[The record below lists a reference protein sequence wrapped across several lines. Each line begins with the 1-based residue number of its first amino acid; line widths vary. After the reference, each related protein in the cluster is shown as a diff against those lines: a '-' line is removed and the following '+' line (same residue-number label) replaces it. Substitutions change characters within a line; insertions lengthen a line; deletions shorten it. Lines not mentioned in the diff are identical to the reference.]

1 MAGMFAV
8 VQRSSIVRGMG
19 ASRDRSDQKA
29 RVNKRT
35 RQSTRATQKIGAP
48 ESQTS
53 AANDSVELT
62 APAPTVWAGW
72 LGILEG
78 LAGVGFGAVIT
89 AVDALGYEGTISSSF
104 GYGTAVMFFII
115 FGFVAIA
122 GWALRKSHPWGRTPV
137 LMLNMFLIPISWYMY
152 SSGRLELAVPTVLV
166 GLTGLVLSFH
176 PKSVEWAATRYGTPR

>member
-1 MAGMFAV
+1 
-8 VQRSSIVRGMG
+8 MG

-29 RVNKRT
+29 RVNKRA
-35 RQSTRATQKIGAP
+35 RQSTRATQKTATT
-48 ESQTS
+48 ESRTS
-53 AANDSVELT
+53 ASHDPALHDPAELK
-62 APAPTVWAGW
+62 APTPTVWAGW
-72 LGILEG
+72 LGIVEG
-78 LAGVGFGAVIT
+78 LAGVVFGAVIT
-89 AVDALGYEGTISSSF
+89 AADALGYEGSISSSF

-152 SSGRLELAVPTVLV
+152 SSGRLELAIPTVII
-166 GLTGLVLSFH
+166 GLAGLVLSFH